1 MDKEVLIQYCEMKQE
16 IKDIRRRIR
25 ALDRFLE
32 NPPVV
37 TDSVTGSRRDLTI
50 GQIKITGIPDPEYWR
65 KERLRTRYR
74 KLLEEKEAQLL
85 ELTCQVEAYIES
97 IPKAE
102 MRMIFRFSILD
113 DMTNAKVAEC
123 MNRAFPK
130 RKTKYTDEN
139 IKKRIYRF
147 FQNVPQCPLKTC

>member
-25 ALDRFLE
+25 ALDRILE

-50 GQIKITGIPDPEYWR
+50 GQIKITGIPDPEYRR

-85 ELTCQVEAYIES
+85 ELTCQAEAYIES

-102 MRMIFRFSILD
+102 MRIMFRLYYLD
-113 DMTNAKVAEC
+113 GLTWKQVANR
-123 MNRAFPK
+123 MNSMFPK
-130 RKTKYTDEN
+130 RGTAYSEDNCWRRNK
-139 IKKRIYRF
+139 RF
-147 FQNVPQCPLKTC
+147 FEKI

>member
-50 GQIKITGIPDPEYWR
+50 GQIKITGIPDPEYRR

-85 ELTCQVEAYIES
+85 ELTCQAEAYIES

-102 MRMIFRFSILD
+102 MRIMFRLYYLD
-113 DMTNAKVAEC
+113 GLTWTQVAHR
-123 MNRAFPK
+123 MNSMFP
-130 RKTKYTDEN
+130 RRHVKYTEDN
-139 IKKRIYRF
+139 CWRRNKRF
-147 FQNVPQCPLKTC
+147 FEKI

>member
-50 GQIKITGIPDPEYWR
+50 GQIKITGIPDPEYRR

-85 ELTCQVEAYIES
+85 ELTCQAEAYIES

-102 MRMIFRFSILD
+102 MRIMFRLYYLD
-113 DMTNAKVAEC
+113 GLTWKQVANR
-123 MNRAFPK
+123 MNSMFPK
-130 RKTKYTDEN
+130 RGTAYSEDNCWRRNK
-139 IKKRIYRF
+139 RF
-147 FQNVPQCPLKTC
+147 FEKI

>member
-50 GQIKITGIPDPEYWR
+50 GQIKITGIPDPEYRR

-85 ELTCQVEAYIES
+85 DLTCQAEAYIES

-102 MRMIFRFSILD
+102 MRIMFRLYYLD
-113 DMTNAKVAEC
+113 GLTWKQVANR
-123 MNRAFPK
+123 MNSMFPK
-130 RKTKYTDEN
+130 RGTAYSEDNCWRRNK
-139 IKKRIYRF
+139 RF
-147 FQNVPQCPLKTC
+147 FEKI

>member
-50 GQIKITGIPDPEYWR
+50 GQIKITGIPDPEYRR

-102 MRMIFRFSILD
+102 MRIMFRLYYLD
-113 DMTNAKVAEC
+113 GLTWKQVANR
-123 MNRAFPK
+123 MNSMFPK
-130 RKTKYTDEN
+130 RGTAYSEDNCWRRNK
-139 IKKRIYRF
+139 RF
-147 FQNVPQCPLKTC
+147 FEKI

>member
-16 IKDIRRRIR
+16 IKDIRLRIR

-50 GQIKITGIPDPEYWR
+50 GQIKITGIPDPEYRR

-85 ELTCQVEAYIES
+85 ELTCQAEAYIES
-97 IPKAE
+97 IQVAE
-102 MRMIFRFSILD
+102 MRIMFRLYYLD
-113 DMTNAKVAEC
+113 GLTWKQVANR
-123 MNRAFPK
+123 MNSMFPK
-130 RKTKYTDEN
+130 RGITYSEDSCRMRNK
-139 IKKRIYRF
+139 RF
-147 FQNVPQCPLKTC
+147 FEKI

>member
-25 ALDRFLE
+25 ALDHFLE

-37 TDSVTGSRRDLTI
+37 TDSVTGSRQDLTI
-50 GQIKITGIPDPEYWR
+50 GQIKITGIPDPEYRR

-85 ELTCQVEAYIES
+85 ELTCQAEAYIES

-102 MRMIFRFSILD
+102 MRIMFRLYYLD
-113 DMTNAKVAEC
+113 GLTWKQVANR
-123 MNRAFPK
+123 MNSMFPK
-130 RKTKYTDEN
+130 RGITYSEDSCRMRNK
-139 IKKRIYRF
+139 RF
-147 FQNVPQCPLKTC
+147 FEKI